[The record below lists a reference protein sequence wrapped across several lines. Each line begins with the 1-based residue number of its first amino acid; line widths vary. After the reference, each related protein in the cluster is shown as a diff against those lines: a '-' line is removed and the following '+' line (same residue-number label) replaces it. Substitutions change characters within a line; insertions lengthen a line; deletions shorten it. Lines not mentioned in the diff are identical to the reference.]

1 MQVAQKYAQL
11 SATKPKLQKTMR
23 LLNAFYLAT
32 AAIAA
37 YVYHIRNTT
46 HITPLVFLGIGLQF
60 LASRAMRTNSAGLLV
75 TFSTITGLFG
85 AYLLYAGVGRA
96 MTAIQLAGA
105 EPLFLVALVVN
116 AFGAVGHLVAVYFA
130 RVLVDAMRIT
140 VKKSRVTSNKKQS

>member
-1 MQVAQKYAQL
+1 
-11 SATKPKLQKTMR
+11 
-23 LLNAFYLAT
+23 
-32 AAIAA
+32 
-37 YVYHIRNTT
+37 
-46 HITPLVFLGIGLQF
+46 
-60 LASRAMRTNSAGLLV
+60 MRTNSAGLLV